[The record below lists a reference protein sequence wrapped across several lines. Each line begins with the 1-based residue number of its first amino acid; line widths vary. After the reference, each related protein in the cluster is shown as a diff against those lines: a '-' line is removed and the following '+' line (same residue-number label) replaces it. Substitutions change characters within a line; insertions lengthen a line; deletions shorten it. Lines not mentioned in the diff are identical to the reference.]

1 MVMIFTNNG
10 YIISIMH
17 GAKEGNVSEAEY
29 LAIMDKLNQKPTPP
43 SGYDYRL
50 TVDLEWEI
58 YELPK
63 ETDEYIEDEIDE
75 ATEADYQNELR
86 RLGVEV

>member
-1 MVMIFTNNG
+1 MVKVFTNNG

-17 GAKEGNVSEAEY
+17 GATEGNISDAEY
-29 LAIMDKLNQKPTPP
+29 QAIMDKVNRKPTPP
-43 SGYDYRL
+43 DGYDYRL
-50 TVDLEWEI
+50 TVDLEWEMF
-58 YELPK
+58 ELPK
-63 ETDEYIEDEIDE
+63 ETDEPEPDE